1 MFEGPSAKN
10 QSRCSA
16 LFFKNSVL
24 KFFFFLIF
32 YFFIYGCAGSSLLQE
47 LLLYLQCSGFSLWWL
62 LLSWSIGFKCAGLS
76 SWDSQALQH
85 RFSSCGPC
93 TGFVAQWP
101 VGSSWTRDRT
111 SVSSISRWILYQ
123 RASREALG
131 ILAFKHIR
139 LFNPPNHLVR

>member
-1 MFEGPSAKN
+1 MPRTIPGVLP
-10 QSRCSA
+10 
-16 LFFKNSVL
+16 FFFFYSVL
-24 KFFFFLIF
+24 KFFFFNILF
-32 YFFIYGCAGSSLLQE
+32 LYLWLCWVFVAARASSLCAVLR
-47 LLLYLQCSGFSLWWL
+47 LLIVEASLL
-62 LLSWSIGFKCAGLS
+62 WSTGSRCAGLS
-76 SWDSQALQH
+76 TCDSQALQH
-85 RFSSCGPC
+85 RFSSRGPR